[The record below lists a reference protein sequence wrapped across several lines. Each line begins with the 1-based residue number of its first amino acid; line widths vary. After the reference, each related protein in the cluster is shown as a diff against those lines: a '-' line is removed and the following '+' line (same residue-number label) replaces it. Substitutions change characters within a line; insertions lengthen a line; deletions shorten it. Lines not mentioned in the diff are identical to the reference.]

1 MDIRGTSLMQQDWR
15 GDVLLCETTGDVHT
29 LVEENR
35 VSAKVIGEEKG
46 YLIDWSKEQLH
57 AKALA
62 EEGGDVWFRTAKV
75 LDI

>member
-1 MDIRGTSLMQQDWR
+1 MQQNWR
-15 GDVLLCETTGDVHT
+15 GNVLFCETEGDVHT

-35 VSAKVIGEEKG
+35 ASAKVIGEEKG
-46 YLIDWSKEQLH
+46 YLIDWSENQLR

-62 EEGGDVWFRTAKV
+62 EEPGDVWFRIAKV